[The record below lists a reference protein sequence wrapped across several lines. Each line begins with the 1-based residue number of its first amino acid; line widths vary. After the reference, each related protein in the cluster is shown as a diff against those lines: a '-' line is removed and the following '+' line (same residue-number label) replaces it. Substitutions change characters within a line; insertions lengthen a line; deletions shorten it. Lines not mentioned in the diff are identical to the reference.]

1 MNFERR
7 KICRHAVI
15 NDESNRHSKDL
26 NFKSVERM
34 LFAFC
39 CCCLLTSKSLR
50 FSFFFS
56 GGGCSDFLK
65 ADDIKAFKCYC
76 MHFGFFFCGSCS
88 EFFFSYKRTKS
99 NNRKGWQVLLRSL
112 AYSCWS
118 CGLFSYRITFST
130 SGLLRSWKWIIL
142 AVFKWVFTW
151 FPETVLR
158 GAPPPG
164 VPRRSTIDPLGCDRE
179 RKRKKER

>member
-1 MNFERR
+1 M
-7 KICRHAVI
+7 
-15 NDESNRHSKDL
+15 L
-26 NFKSVERM
+26 

-39 CCCLLTSKSLR
+39 FL
-50 FSFFFS
+50 FFLVFHAVS
-56 GGGCSDFLK
+56 
-65 ADDIKAFKCYC
+65 
-76 MHFGFFFCGSCS
+76 
-88 EFFFSYKRTKS
+88 FFSYKRTKS
-99 NNRKGWQVLLRSL
+99 NNREGWQVLLRSL
-112 AYSCWS
+112 AYSCLS

-142 AVFKWVFTW
+142 AVFKWVFMW

-179 RKRKKER
+179 RKRKKKDRMKGNRKEEFEKGRRNVNGMKIQTYQIVDELCIKFNLN